1 MGAGVGASGPG
12 VELGPVVEVVG
23 EAPGGLEVGAHE
35 AVRAL
40 ERSLGLGVASV
51 EDDPADPELAA
62 EGGKALGRLPA
73 AAVDRR
79 LAIPDQLLGQAPQPL
94 EAAAHPQAQIR
105 ELLREDQR
113 RGERARVAELGRHH
127 PAAAQLAVADRDRP
141 RGLPEIE
148 LAQLAGPVDRALV
161 GAQRQVAGA
170 DLAHV
175 VVDDRLGAVKAQLG
189 DQLADPLRGDAGLSA
204 QQLGDL
210 APERIELARPRRA

>member
-1 MGAGVGASGPG
+1 
-12 VELGPVVEVVG
+12 
-23 EAPGGLEVGAHE
+23 
-35 AVRAL
+35 
-40 ERSLGLGVASV
+40 
-51 EDDPADPELAA
+51 
-62 EGGKALGRLPA
+62 
-73 AAVDRR
+73 
-79 LAIPDQLLGQAPQPL
+79 
-94 EAAAHPQAQIR
+94 
-105 ELLREDQR
+105 
-113 RGERARVAELGRHH
+113 
-127 PAAAQLAVADRDRP
+127 VADRDRP

-210 APERIELARPRRA
+210 APERIELRRPRRA